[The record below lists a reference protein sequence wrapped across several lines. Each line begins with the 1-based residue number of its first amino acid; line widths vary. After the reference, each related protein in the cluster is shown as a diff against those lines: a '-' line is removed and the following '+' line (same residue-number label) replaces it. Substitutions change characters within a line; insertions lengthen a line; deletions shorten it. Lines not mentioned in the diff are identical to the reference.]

1 MEILKGLD
9 GHISSV
15 VLLFNIMIFEL
26 RGASRAFGLLNLEN
40 GVKFTKKA
48 TTGNSGYPSYHPHPA
63 SPYTGKCPGE
73 TQY

>member
-26 RGASRAFGLLNLEN
+26 RGQMIFASSE
-40 GVKFTKKA
+40 
-48 TTGNSGYPSYHPHPA
+48 
-63 SPYTGKCPGE
+63 
-73 TQY
+73 